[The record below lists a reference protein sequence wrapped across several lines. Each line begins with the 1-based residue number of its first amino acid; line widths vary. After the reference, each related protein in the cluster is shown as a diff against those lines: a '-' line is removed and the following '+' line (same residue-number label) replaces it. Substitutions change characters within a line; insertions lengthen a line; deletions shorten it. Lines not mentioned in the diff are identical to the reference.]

1 MIWSRHPEG
10 SVKARCVAFLREFGP
25 STVIDLARL
34 TAVKIDVVRTAVAQM
49 KNANLIIIAGYRYR
63 EDDGASRIR
72 LLKIYGVA
80 GAHQPVDPSVRAAM
94 LAENLRLRG
103 STFSRTQK
111 TPRRRAAS
119 IGRIAGPCISRS
131 YKWPSGRP
139 W

>member
-1 MIWSRHPEG
+1 MNWSRHPEG

-25 STVIDLARL
+25 QTVIDLARL
-34 TAVKIDVVRTAVAQM
+34 TALNIDVVRTALAQM
-49 KNANLIIIAGYRYR
+49 KNANIINIAGYRYR
-63 EDDGASRIR
+63 TDDGASRVR
-72 LLKIYGVA
+72 LLQVYGVA
-80 GAHQPVDPSVRAAM
+80 GAHQPADPAVRAAM

-103 STFSRTQK
+103 STFSRTKK
-111 TPRRRAAS
+111 TPRTRAAS